1 MSSYLFYVYLI
12 IFIIQ
17 ELFWKLVEL
26 RLPPENERKIQI
38 INIYGFIFVY
48 QKSLKRTFKTSF

>member
-1 MSSYLFYVYLI
+1 MSSYLFYVFLI

-38 INIYGFIFVY
+38 MNIYGFIFVY
-48 QKSLKRTFKTSF
+48 